1 MGAAGAAFPF
11 DSGSHYGVTRDL
23 TAGVHGWPVR
33 FGVDRTGR
41 TRAGIVEA
49 QAAKGRAP
57 HGGPDR
63 AGVAVNEHALQ
74 QFTGTAHEST
84 ATYTEGAKFVADAG
98 GAYWL
103 DTIAICQIEPRVRA
117 EEFQV

>member
-1 MGAAGAAFPF
+1 M
-11 DSGSHYGVTRDL
+11 
-23 TAGVHGWPVR
+23 
-33 FGVDRTGR
+33 
-41 TRAGIVEA
+41 
-49 QAAKGRAP
+49 
-57 HGGPDR
+57 
-63 AGVAVNEHALQ
+63 NEHALQ